1 MDVIS
6 LLGLAVG
13 LASILLGQA
22 LEGGH
27 IGSLFQPTAL
37 LIVMGGTAGAVML
50 QCTPA
55 QFMLGLR
62 RLPRVFLPPRH
73 DLHQQLADLVS
84 WSQIARKNG
93 ILSMEE
99 FARAQEDNPFLQK
112 GLQLLADGVDPVTL
126 RHALELDIN
135 SLEQRER
142 FAARVWESAGGYAP
156 TLGILG
162 AVLGLIHVMENL
174 AEPSK
179 LGGGIAVAFV
189 ATVYGVGL
197 ANLVFLPVAHK
208 LKTLLTEQ
216 INLME
221 MQVEGLVAIGSGENP
236 RILENR
242 LQGFLDPS
250 RPAPSVTEK
259 PAVQSSTRHEPGD
272 SA

>member
-197 ANLVFLPVAHK
+197 ANLVFLPVSKK
-208 LKTLLTEQ
+208 LLA
-216 INLME
+216 
-221 MQVEGLVAIGSGENP
+221 LVARQVRMREMMLDGMLGIANGDNP
-236 RILENR
+236 RIIESR
-242 LQGFLDPS
+242 LQAYG
-250 RPAPSVTEK
+250 R
-259 PAVQSSTRHEPGD
+259 
-272 SA
+272 

>member
-6 LLGLAVG
+6 LLGLGVG
-13 LASILLGQA
+13 LASILLGQM

-27 IGSLFQPTAL
+27 VGSLFQPTAL
-37 LIVMGGTAGAVML
+37 LIVLGGTAGAVML

-62 RLPRVFLPPRH
+62 RLPRVFMPPRH
-73 DLHQQLADLVS
+73 DLHQQLADLVN
-84 WSQIARKNG
+84 WSQVARKSG

-99 FARAQEDNPFLQK
+99 VARAQEDNPFLQK

-197 ANLVFLPVAHK
+197 ANLLFLPVAHK
-208 LKTLLTEQ
+208 LKTLLAEQ
-216 INLME
+216 VALME

-242 LQGFLDPS
+242 LQGFLDPTQ
-250 RPAPSVTEK
+250 PAPAASKDAGVASARTEADK
-259 PAVQSSTRHEPGD
+259 A
-272 SA
+272 